1 MRTYTCKK
9 TVSAQPMSAKE
20 ALDLHYKIGDHS
32 RIYYTT
38 TNKYIAHIMCF
49 ILQTFSNKRTEYWV
63 SRGY

>member
-1 MRTYTCKK
+1 MEKYNINKFI
-9 TVSAQPMSAKE
+9 
-20 ALDLHYKIGDHS
+20 YYNGDHS

-38 TNKYIAHIMCF
+38 TNKYVAHIVCF